1 MFNGE
6 IKCHLKRRLKKIVLL
21 QVKSLIQIIV
31 KFRTEKKIVLIFIIH
46 HQPSIEKGKK
56 AIEHQFL
63 CSNTMKTNELKVYI
77 SLQEN
82 KLVCFTN
89 RVHFSNTIWLM
100 ISEKSIIVYTFLPYG
115 EWCTD
120 VPKVSINKAYK
131 KNCLLEF
138 QILLALN

>member
-21 QVKSLIQIIV
+21 QVKSSGL
-31 KFRTEKKIVLIFIIH
+31 KKKLCSFLSSTTSHLLRRAKNI
-46 HQPSIEKGKK
+46 

>member
-1 MFNGE
+1 MCYYKWKAWYKLLSSLG
-6 IKCHLKRRLKKIVLL
+6 LKKKLCSFLSSTTSHLL
-21 QVKSLIQIIV
+21 R
-31 KFRTEKKIVLIFIIH
+31 RTKNI
-46 HQPSIEKGKK
+46 